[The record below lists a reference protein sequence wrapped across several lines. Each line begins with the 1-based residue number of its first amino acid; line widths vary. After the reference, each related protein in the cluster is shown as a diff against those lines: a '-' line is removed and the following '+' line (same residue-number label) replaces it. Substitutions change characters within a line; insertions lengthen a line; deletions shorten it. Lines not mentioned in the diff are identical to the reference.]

1 METTIKQMEIDH
13 KNIQTDYETYCQMQ
27 ELNTEIKKEREY
39 LESLNNHYK
48 IQIECIIGIL
58 IENGYIDK
66 DKNNYSLTLM
76 GKNAL
81 CIKEVN
87 SLVMID
93 FLNKFNF
100 FRSLET
106 INIIS
111 LFSCFVPLSISE
123 ENQSNVP
130 ETGSSI
136 LNNIALSI
144 DSLYVKYTDYE
155 NRYGLDIGEEY
166 VLNYNF
172 MNYIKEWCNS
182 TTETESKQILQVL
195 QNEKNVFLGEFIKAL
210 VKIVNISK
218 EVKKVAII
226 MNETE
231 LENKLSCVNNLIL
244 KYIVSTESLYL

>member
-1 METTIKQMEIDH
+1 
-13 KNIQTDYETYCQMQ
+13 
-27 ELNTEIKKEREY
+27 
-39 LESLNNHYK
+39 
-48 IQIECIIGIL
+48 
-58 IENGYIDK
+58 
-66 DKNNYSLTLM
+66 M

-81 CIKEVN
+81 CIKEVY

-123 ENQSNVP
+123 ENQANVP

-166 VLNYNF
+166 VLNLNF

-195 QNEKNVFLGEFIKAL
+195 HNEKNVFLGEFIKAL

>member
-1 METTIKQMEIDH
+1 MESTIKQLEQENKMIIDDYDKYCKREEM
-13 KNIQTDYETYCQMQ
+13 KN
-27 ELNTEIKKEREY
+27 ELKRENEY

-58 IENGYIDK
+58 IENGYINK
-66 DKNNYSLTLM
+66 SETTYSLTQS

-87 SLVMID
+87 SLVMND
-93 FLNKFNF
+93 FLKKYNYFNGF
-100 FRSLET
+100 NI

-111 LFSCFVPLSISE
+111 LFSCFVPLTISE
-123 ENQSNVP
+123 ENNSNVP
-130 ETGSSI
+130 ETDSSI
-136 LNNIALSI
+136 INNVAHSI
-144 DSLYVKYTDYE
+144 DSLYVKYSDYE
-155 NRYGLDIGEEY
+155 NNYGLDIGEEY

-182 TTETESKQILQVL
+182 TTEMESKRIIQVL

-218 EVKKVAII
+218 EVKRVANN
-226 MNETE
+226 MNEIE
-231 LENKLSCVNNLIL
+231 LENKLSNVENLVL